1 LVEEGVVVVF
11 GVWRERVDDEAAEA
25 GGEGADV
32 GPCRGVEEGRWS
44 GAGNAE
50 VDEAVKRR
58 Y

>member
-1 LVEEGVVVVF
+1 LEEEGVVVVF
-11 GVWRERVDDEAAEA
+11 GPWGERVDDKAAEA
-25 GGEGADV
+25 RGESADV

-44 GAGNAE
+44 GAGDAE